1 MKAVIA
7 TGARTADGV
16 ELADAVT
23 PGPPGPGEILVRV
36 RAAGLNR
43 ADLLQARGLYPPP
56 PGYDPY
62 RPGLEFAGDVDA
74 IGDGVKDLTIGE
86 RVFGIAAG
94 EAQSE
99 YLLIRGDHTAA
110 IPARMS
116 YAEAAAVPE
125 AFITANDAMVTQAA
139 LTAGETVLIHAV
151 GSGVGLAALQI
162 AIAAGATPIGTSRTS
177 EKLEKCHS
185 FGLRYSIAVTERA
198 EFADRVADITG
209 GRGADVI
216 LDLVGGSYLAEN
228 LAALAKKGRMIFVGL
243 TGGTRAEIDLAVVLA
258 KRAVL
263 RGTVLRSRS
272 DQEKAEA
279 VSKFRQD
286 IVPQLAAG
294 TMCAIVDRVYPAAE
308 VSQAYAY
315 LASNESFGKVVLE
328 F

>member
-23 PGPPGPGEILVRV
+23 PGQPGPGEILVRV

-56 PGYDPY
+56 PGFDPD
-62 RPGLEFAGDVDA
+62 RPGLEFAGDVAA
-74 IGDGVKDLTIGE
+74 IGDDVEDHKIGE

-94 EAQSE
+94 EAQAE

-110 IPARMS
+110 IPANMS

-125 AFITANDAMVTQAA
+125 AFITANDAMITQAA
-139 LTAGETVLIHAV
+139 LEAGETVLIHAV

-162 AIAAGATPIGTSRTS
+162 ALAVGATPIGTSRTS
-177 EKLEKCHS
+177 EKLEKCRS
-185 FGLRYSIAVTERA
+185 LGLRYALAVPERA

-209 GRGADVI
+209 GRGVDVI

-228 LAALAKKGRMIFVGL
+228 LAALARKGRMIFVGL

-258 KRAVL
+258 KRAEL

-279 VSKFRQD
+279 MARFRRD
-286 IVPQLAAG
+286 VVPHLAAG
-294 TMCAIVDRVYPAAE
+294 TMSAIVDRVYPAAE
-308 VSQAYAY
+308 VSQAYSY